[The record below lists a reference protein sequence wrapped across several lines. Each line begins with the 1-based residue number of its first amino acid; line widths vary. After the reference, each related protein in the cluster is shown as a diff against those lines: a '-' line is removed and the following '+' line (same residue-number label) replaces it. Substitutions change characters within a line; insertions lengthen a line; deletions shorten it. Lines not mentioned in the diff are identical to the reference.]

1 MGENYS
7 TTDSLKEKLIDTLPE
22 HEHTLFA
29 ILDIDKKGVISE
41 NDFYSIMRP
50 WASFSATDI
59 NGDGEL
65 DVIELK
71 CLIWL
76 MNDEEPTEYRVQR
89 DMKAI
94 DADKSGYVGKRT
106 FINLIMYRSYGVD

>member
-1 MGENYS
+1 ME
-7 TTDSLKEKLIDTLPE
+7 
-22 HEHTLFA
+22 
-29 ILDIDKKGVISE
+29 KKGVISE
-41 NDFYSIMRP
+41 ADYYSIMRP

-71 CLIWL
+71 WLIWL

-94 DADKSGYVGKRT
+94 DADKSGYVGNSQH
-106 FINLIMYRSYGVD
+106 FNCNFSNYFL